1 MKIIY
6 KAPGE
11 APEVRDVPNTL
22 ATLQALVGGN
32 IEVAMFAENAAL
44 VSNEEMLI
52 NTSPHNTIV
61 LGRWYF
67 GPVFFVGIDGED
79 FCDFPCD
86 EEFGKEMLR
95 DE

>member
-1 MKIIY
+1 M
-6 KAPGE
+6 
-11 APEVRDVPNTL
+11 PNTL

-32 IEVAMFAENAAL
+32 IEVTMFAEDAAI

-52 NTSPHNTIV
+52 NTSPLNTKV
-61 LGRWYF
+61 LGRGYF